1 MLGTV
6 KYGPE
11 LLNQEITIDAKALS
25 ASKALQFGPINIK
38 LFAENGLFALLR
50 RATML
55 HYH

>member
-11 LLNQEITIDAKALS
+11 FLNQEITIDAKALS
-25 ASKALQFGPINIK
+25 ASKALYFGPINIK
-38 LFAENGLFALLR
+38 LCAENGLFALLR